1 MSDNFGAKGALDGLG
16 RQSPYT
22 QICIAAGTGLFIGYV
37 FFKASKSVA
46 IAAGGSILLA
56 QLAIQSGL
64 IKIDALETI
73 LLHGNPGIRGNIH
86 VLPNVANTET
96 MEIIMERLTKAYDI
110 VASSRRLCVAML
122 GGFLMGFGLA

>member
-22 QICIAAGTGLFIGYV
+22 QICIGAGTGLFIGYV

-73 LLHGNPGIRGNIH
+73 LLHGNPGIRDIH

-122 GGFLMGFGLA
+122 GGFLVGFGLA